1 MAEIP
6 VIFCF
11 DDRILTG
18 AGVSILSLLDAA
30 APTTVYAVHIF
41 HPGLAGPVLDALR
54 ALVAGS
60 RHSIRFHLIP
70 AARFANVPRNKG
82 SWTEIVYYRLL
93 AAEILPDLDRAIY
106 SDVDVFFVRDMAE
119 AWAVDLSGAEWAGVA
134 GEANRAPTVM
144 HRHFPEN
151 PKDRIYFS
159 GFMVMNLALMR
170 ANGAVARYFET
181 IGRFHDRLK
190 FFDLDVLNLAT
201 PRIAALPF
209 DYVVLEDIYE
219 TPDVTEFADFAYL
232 RSVYSEDDLRAAR
245 DNPAIIHFAGRRGK
259 PWQRRKAP
267 DYFAQVAERLPA
279 RLRLGTFRDFR
290 KKWLSRKGRASYPSR
305 QANPVGAHHGG

>member
-82 SWTEIVYYRLL
+82 SWTEIV
-93 AAEILPDLDRAIY
+93 AKQMK
-106 SDVDVFFVRDMAE
+106 F
-119 AWAVDLSGAEWAGVA
+119 
-134 GEANRAPTVM
+134 AP
-144 HRHFPEN
+144 E
-151 PKDRIYFS
+151 
-159 GFMVMNLALMR
+159 
-170 ANGAVARYFET
+170 
-181 IGRFHDRLK
+181 
-190 FFDLDVLNLAT
+190 
-201 PRIAALPF
+201 
-209 DYVVLEDIYE
+209 
-219 TPDVTEFADFAYL
+219 
-232 RSVYSEDDLRAAR
+232 
-245 DNPAIIHFAGRRGK
+245 
-259 PWQRRKAP
+259 
-267 DYFAQVAERLPA
+267 LPA
-279 RLRLGTFRDFR
+279 QIRQIWEDGKVRFEAGNGRPADPVQFAMTFVDRNF
-290 KKWLSRKGRASYPSR
+290 GRS
-305 QANPVGAHHGG
+305 